1 MALRARSLLL
11 FLLSLSWLVVV
22 PFSARAEDDPD
33 SRGEPRSP
41 PAIAPAPPPLSSGP
55 DDPRGAEGLRIDL
68 ERIVAS
74 EESGGWFLDTTH
86 YDAMH
91 SAVLQSVCRA
101 TPDARRL
108 ALERLR
114 RESAALGDPRTTFE
128 AAGRKMTSDVERSL
142 HVLRMRTALTR
153 AIHAECPFWV
163 APVFGYSGRQTD
175 ARRFTLNGEIGT
187 LLQLRY
193 SSERVTVGA
202 SPSIRVLGGY
212 TFGHV
217 GVMVGGEFSAGPM
230 IREDDSSKV
239 VLNYFPAAPVVLRIR
254 DNNWIYS
261 IETGLVTVMQGDDT
275 RVSFGVR
282 GGAGLGLMAL
292 RTRYFIPWAGIALYY
307 EHYFEGARPSAEFL
321 RGGLRIGVIFDP

>member
-1 MALRARSLLL
+1 MALRAGSLLL
-11 FLLSLSWLVVV
+11 LLLVLTLLSL
-22 PFSARAEDDPD
+22 PTQARAEDP
-33 SRGEPRSP
+33 EPPTSP
-41 PAIAPAPPPLSSGP
+41 PAIAPPPTTTAQPPAGP
-55 DDPRGAEGLRIDL
+55 ADPEGAEGLRLDL
-68 ERIVAS
+68 ERIIVS
-74 EESGGWFLDTTH
+74 EESGGWFLDATH

-91 SAVLQSVCRA
+91 PAVLQSACRA
-101 TPDARRL
+101 TPEARQQ

-114 RESAALGDPRTTFE
+114 RESAQLGDPRARFD
-128 AAGRKMTSDVERSL
+128 AAGRKMTSDVEKSL
-142 HVLRMRTALTR
+142 HVMRMKAALAR
-153 AIHAECPFWV
+153 AMAADCPFWV
-163 APVFGYSGRQTD
+163 TPIYGYSGRQTD

-193 SSERVTVGA
+193 SSEKVTIGA
-202 SPSIRVLGGY
+202 SPSIRILAGY

-217 GVMVGGEFSAGPM
+217 GVMAGGEFSAGPM

-239 VLNYFPAAPVVLRIR
+239 VLNYFPAAPVVVRIR

-282 GGAGLGLMAL
+282 GGAGIGLMAL

-307 EHYFEGARPSAEFL
+307 EHFFEGVRPSAEFL
-321 RGGLRIGVIFDP
+321 RGGLRIGIIFDP

>member
-1 MALRARSLLL
+1 MALRVGSLLL
-11 FLLSLSWLVVV
+11 LILCLPSV
-22 PFSARAEDDPD
+22 AYADDQ
-33 SRGEPRSP
+33 EPPTSP
-41 PAIAPAPPPLSSGP
+41 PAIAPPPPPASPTSPTGP
-55 DDPRGAEGLRIDL
+55 DDPLGADGLRVDL

-74 EESGGWFLDTTH
+74 EESGGWFLDATH
-86 YDAMH
+86 YDSMH

-101 TPDARRL
+101 TPEARQGT
-108 ALERLR
+108 LERLR
-114 RESAALGDPRTTFE
+114 KESAQLGEPRARFD
-128 AAGRKMTSDVERSL
+128 AAGGKMTSDVEKSL
-142 HVLRMRTALTR
+142 HVTRMKAALAR
-153 AIHAECPFWV
+153 AMAAECPFWV
-163 APVFGYSGRQTD
+163 QPVFAYNGRQTD

-193 SSERVTVGA
+193 SSEKVTIGA
-202 SPSIRVLGGY
+202 SPSIRVLAGY

-217 GVMVGGEFSAGPM
+217 GVMAGGEFSAGPM

-239 VLNYFPAAPVVLRIR
+239 VLNYFPAAPVVIRIR

-282 GGAGLGLMAL
+282 GGAGIGLMAL

-307 EHYFEGARPSAEFL
+307 EHFFEGVRPSAEFL